1 MGEVLH
7 LLYMYHP
14 KDKRRG
20 CGSPILHILPVL
32 FCIFLCSVLPILSIL
47 PGARQEMLIC
57 IVHSITWSSAGG
69 VDLQVG
75 GDQAARHA
83 PVVLVVDASRHVR

>member
-7 LLYMYHP
+7 LIYTYHP

-32 FCIFLCSVLPILSIL
+32 FCILLCSVLPVLPIL
-47 PGARQEMLIC
+47 PGAQQEMLIC
-57 IVHSITWSSAGG
+57 IVHITWGSAGG

-75 GDQAARHA
+75 GDQAAGHA
-83 PVVLVVDASRHVR
+83 PVVRGVDAGRHVR